1 MLLKVQYVTSFT
13 PPTTIYTRTQHT
25 DLFTYLKHQ
34 VSTCKG
40 ENDHFSDHWVGLRS
54 VWVALW
60 VMYAEE
66 VAKPMLDYLTA
77 ISLLALI
84 GTHYM
89 LVRGCFSIRAA
100 IPEQGTAITSEI
112 RRTAEYL
119 DEVAQLISDLSD
131 AGASTA
137 VAQPQGGLGD
147 WVASFLNT
155 KLNAATEH
163 ATTEQQWEIHKEE
176 IDPATTQE
184 YQPHDDS
191 ATVPN
196 R

>member
-1 MLLKVQYVTSFT
+1 
-13 PPTTIYTRTQHT
+13 
-25 DLFTYLKHQ
+25 
-34 VSTCKG
+34 
-40 ENDHFSDHWVGLRS
+40 
-54 VWVALW
+54 
-60 VMYAEE
+60 MYWEE
-66 VAKPMLDYLTA
+66 VAKSMLDYLTA

-89 LVRGCFSIRAA
+89 LVRGCFSIREA
-100 IPEQGTAITSEI
+100 IPEQGGAITSEI

-163 ATTEQQWEIHKEE
+163 ATTEQQWEIHEEE
-176 IDPATTQE
+176 INPTTTQE
-184 YQPHDDS
+184 YQPNDGGP
-191 ATVPN
+191 AVPN